1 MQQDVTIR
9 IQVAGAAD
17 AQRQLTRLSDM
28 LQSLNQLA
36 TTAGAVAASLA
47 VFGATLSQISGL
59 QLASNLQM
67 LELQFRALTGSEVA
81 AADALSRFVAMAR
94 ATRFDTA
101 EVARFGAILMSTG
114 VAIDDAETQLSQLLD
129 LMTAMGVARADLDRV
144 LFNLLQIR
152 SGAATE
158 ADVRQMLSAMPGI
171 GTALGTALGRAPLT
185 RDEITALLQER
196 GGEGFYALLLQA
208 ARRFEGASR
217 ELAIGDLLS
226 NFRESV
232 EFALLPTGQLLG
244 GILGVLVRVGG
255 RVVELFGALNR
266 ALGGVPGLILAL
278 AASAVAASS
287 ALQLLSRAGLIAGFA
302 QLATLVR
309 GIPAMLGRLPALLA
323 GVLGALR
330 AVPALLGRLPALL
343 SGSLGAVLTRVGAL
357 LRVGVVG
364 AVITLITQLGAFAL
378 RAVGLNDAADALGRI
393 GIAGGIGATIGA
405 ILGSIIP
412 GLGTLAGG
420 LIGGL
425 AGLIIG
431 GLRELLFPPQSR
443 DQSSAAQQTAR
454 NTAEMAQTL
463 RDLKVQIVGGG
474 TRARYA
480 ATRYEIESYLARLAH
495 AGI

>member
-1 MQQDVTIR
+1 
-9 IQVAGAAD
+9 
-17 AQRQLTRLSDM
+17 
-28 LQSLNQLA
+28 
-36 TTAGAVAASLA
+36 
-47 VFGATLSQISGL
+47 
-59 QLASNLQM
+59 
-67 LELQFRALTGSEVA
+67 
-81 AADALSRFVAMAR
+81 
-94 ATRFDTA
+94 
-101 EVARFGAILMSTG
+101 
-114 VAIDDAETQLSQLLD
+114 
-129 LMTAMGVARADLDRV
+129 
-144 LFNLLQIR
+144 
-152 SGAATE
+152 
-158 ADVRQMLSAMPGI
+158 
-171 GTALGTALGRAPLT
+171 
-185 RDEITALLQER
+185 
-196 GGEGFYALLLQA
+196 
-208 ARRFEGASR
+208 
-217 ELAIGDLLS
+217 
-226 NFRESV
+226 
-232 EFALLPTGQLLG
+232 
-244 GILGVLVRVGG
+244 
-255 RVVELFGALNR
+255 
-266 ALGGVPGLILAL
+266 
-278 AASAVAASS
+278 
-287 ALQLLSRAGLIAGFA
+287 
-302 QLATLVR
+302 
-309 GIPAMLGRLPALLA
+309 MLGRLPALLA

-343 SGSLGAVLTRVGAL
+343 SSSLGAVLTRVGAL